1 MEKGRKIAAQTFS
14 TIRELVTA
22 VNNMN
27 ISREDI
33 VSVLHV
39 EQQYWLIYY
48 INLISYGREEANEQF
63 VG

>member
-1 MEKGRKIAAQTFS
+1 MKKGSKIAAQTFS

-27 ISREDI
+27 IGKEDI
-33 VSVLHV
+33 VSILHV

-48 INLISYGREEANEQF
+48 INLVSYGREEANEQS

>member
-1 MEKGRKIAAQTFS
+1 MEKGSKIAAQTFS

-27 ISREDI
+27 IGKEDI
-33 VSVLHV
+33 VSILHV

-48 INLISYGREEANEQF
+48 INLISYGREEANE
-63 VG
+63 

>member
-1 MEKGRKIAAQTFS
+1 MAAQTFS

-27 ISREDI
+27 IGREDI
-33 VSVLHV
+33 VSILHV

-48 INLISYGREEANEQF
+48 I
-63 VG
+63 